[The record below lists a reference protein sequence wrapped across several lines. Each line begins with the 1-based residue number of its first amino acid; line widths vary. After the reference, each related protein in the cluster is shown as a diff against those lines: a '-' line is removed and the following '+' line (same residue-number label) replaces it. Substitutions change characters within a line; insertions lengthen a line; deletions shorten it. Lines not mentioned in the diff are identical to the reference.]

1 MFLKEA
7 MGLIH
12 RGGRRTATIVLL
24 SFIGAWYALSWLS
37 TPRIF
42 PGFPNPTQVAT
53 ALERELASGRLLPHI
68 LVTAG
73 EVLMGLF
80 LGTLLSVVVGALV
93 AEFPILGR
101 FSVSRVVVSQTIPI
115 AAFAPLLIL
124 WMGFDAA
131 PKIALATLIT
141 FFPLLENTIVG
152 LGGAPVPLRAT
163 RWQTFWEIRF
173 PSSIPFILAGLRVAV
188 CPVIVGVVVGEYVGS
203 TRGLGYLMISAV
215 GSFNATSSLAVFV
228 VLVAMSV
235 GFYYVFDG
243 VEKHTLRRSWRR
255 REISGGP

>member
-1 MFLKEA
+1 M
-7 MGLIH
+7 H
-12 RGGRRTATIVLL
+12 RGRGRPAALALL
-24 SFIGAWYALSWLS
+24 LFIGAWYVVSWLS
-37 TPRIF
+37 TGRIF
-42 PGFPNPTQVAT
+42 PGFPNPTRVAM
-53 ALERELASGRLLPHI
+53 ALERELASGRLWPHI

-73 EVLMGLF
+73 EVLMGF
-80 LGTLLSVVVGALV
+80 FIGTLLGVVVGALI
-93 AEFPILGR
+93 AEVPMLRDSFA
-101 FSVSRVVVSQTIPI
+101 SRITMLQTIPI

-124 WMGFDAA
+124 WMGFDKA

-141 FFPLLENTIVG
+141 FVPLLENTIAG
-152 LGGAPVPLRAT
+152 LGGSTVPLRAT
-163 RWQTFWEIRF
+163 RWQTFCRLRF
-173 PSSIPFILAGLRVAV
+173 PNSIPFIFAGLRVAV

-243 VEKHTLRRSWRR
+243 VEKHTLRRSWKR
-255 REISGGP
+255 REIAGGP

>member
-1 MFLKEA
+1 M
-7 MGLIH
+7 MH
-12 RGGRRTATIVLL
+12 RGGRRSAVVAFLL
-24 SFIGAWYALSWLS
+24 FIGAWYVLSWLS

-42 PGFPNPTQVAT
+42 PSLPNPTQVAM

-68 LVTAG
+68 LVTAS
-73 EVLMGLF
+73 EVLLGLF
-80 LGTLLSVVVGALV
+80 IGTLLGVVVGALV
-93 AEFPILGR
+93 AEVPMLREF
-101 FSVSRVVVSQTIPI
+101 FASRITMSQTIPI
-115 AAFAPLLIL
+115 ATLAPLLIL

-131 PKIALATLIT
+131 PKVALATLIT

-152 LGGAPVPLRAT
+152 LGGTTAPSRAS
-163 RWQTFWEIRF
+163 RWQTFW
-173 PSSIPFILAGLRVAV
+173 PFLFAGLHVAV

-235 GFYYVFDG
+235 GLFYVFDG
-243 VEKHTLRRSWRR
+243 VEKHTLRRSRKR
-255 REISGGP
+255 REISGGL